1 MNDFF
6 KVSRKITEWEWF
18 TDGNMLKVWI
28 YLLGSAQYK
37 KTRFE
42 GIELQRGQVI
52 IGRKKLAEKTGLTE
66 QQVRT
71 CINRLK
77 STNEITIESTNK
89 YSIISIVKY
98 GKYQGADEE
107 NNQQINQESN
117 QQTTNKQPTNNQQ
130 ITTIQERKKER
141 RKETVYI
148 GKSDAFI
155 SAFKNFEEMRT
166 KKRKPLTARAKEL
179 IMKDLERLAD
189 DELTQIAILDKS
201 TKEGWSGVYALK
213 DNDTLPVYNTANN
226 PVMNTDQEEE
236 LLSLMGRKHEA

>member
-117 QQTTNKQPTNNQQ
+117 QQTTNKQPTNNHN
-130 ITTIQERKKER
+130 TRKKEGK
-141 RKETVYI
+141 KERNSIYRQI
-148 GKSDAFI
+148 GCVHF
-155 SAFKNFEEMRT
+155 
-166 KKRKPLTARAKEL
+166 
-179 IMKDLERLAD
+179 RLQK
-189 DELTQIAILDKS
+189 L
-201 TKEGWSGVYALK
+201 
-213 DNDTLPVYNTANN
+213 
-226 PVMNTDQEEE
+226 
-236 LLSLMGRKHEA
+236 